1 MAEIVYCPSPPATI
15 EIKPGV
21 PAVVQVAGPQ
31 GPAGPPSTVPGPAGP
46 QGEQGIQ
53 GPAGPAGPQG
63 PVGPAGP
70 QGPTGPKG
78 DPGDAGPQG
87 IQGPVGPVG
96 PGVPAGDPSKVG
108 WIVVYTGPGPND
120 YTLTDP
126 ATLGWGSGPSPITYS
141 GGAAPDATVG
151 TPYSHTWSLAG
162 GTAPYTLTPVALPA
176 GITAAL
182 SGSTITLSGTPTASG
197 TAQAIIL
204 NVDDS
209 GSAALTIS
217 DSIDVAPS
225 AVWTPATLYA
235 AGEQGVWYDPSDM
248 STMFQDAAGTI
259 PVTAV
264 GQPVGCILD
273 KSGRGNH
280 ATQADASRKP
290 ILQSIGGKL
299 ALVFDGVDDA
309 LVTGLVA
316 FPLGKR
322 ATAVLGVSGRGG
334 LIGSVFTVG
343 DDHYAEDGAY
353 GAFCNATANLDF
365 MASYCAGSATPHGRR
380 VSPQPDQCV
389 AAFRFLVDEVA
400 EADRIAVRV
409 NGAVK
414 PTTRH
419 SPVEGTT
426 GMLGGNKV
434 IRLGSRA
441 GGTPQKMN
449 LHQLIIR
456 HADTADLAPIESFTA
471 DKTGVTL

>member
-1 MAEIVYCPSPPATI
+1 MMGTEVSVDEGGSEVTVNTSA
-15 EIKPGV
+15 
-21 PAVVQVAGPQ
+21 PAVVEVKSETVVTIEVLVAGPQ
-31 GPAGPPSTVPGPAGP
+31 GPAGPPSTVP
-46 QGEQGIQ
+46 
-53 GPAGPAGPQG
+53 
-63 PVGPAGP
+63 
-70 QGPTGPKG
+70 
-78 DPGDAGPQG
+78 
-87 IQGPVGPVG
+87 GPVG

-209 GSAALTIS
+209 GSAPALTIS

-235 AGEQGVWYDPSDM
+235 AGEQGVWYDPSDF

-259 PVTAV
+259 PVTAA
-264 GQPVGCILD
+264 GQPVGRILD

-280 ATQADASRKP
+280 ATQATAAARP
-290 ILQSIGGKL
+290 ILQQDGNGKYYL
-299 ALVFDGVDDA
+299 AFDGVDDT
-309 LVTGLVA
+309 LVTGFVA

-334 LIGSVFTVG
+334 PLGSMFTVG
-343 DDHYAEDGAY
+343 DNQYAEDGAY

-365 MASYCAGSATPHGRR
+365 MASYCAGSATPHGRQ

-400 EADRIAVRV
+400 EADRLAVRV
-409 NGAVK
+409 NGAVR
-414 PTTRH
+414 PTTRY
-419 SPVEGTT
+419 SPIEGTT

-434 IRLGSRA
+434 IRLGARVD
-441 GGTPQKMN
+441 GTSQKMN
-449 LHQLIIR
+449 LHQFIIR

-471 DKTGVTL
+471 DKIGITLKATAS

>member
-1 MAEIVYCPSPPATI
+1 MMGTEVTVDDGGSEVTVTTSA
-15 EIKPGV
+15 
-21 PAVVQVAGPQ
+21 PAVVEVQTETVVTIEVLVAGPQ
-31 GPAGPPSTVPGPAGP
+31 GPAGAPSTVPGP
-46 QGEQGIQ
+46 
-53 GPAGPAGPQG
+53 
-63 PVGPAGP
+63 
-70 QGPTGPKG
+70 
-78 DPGDAGPQG
+78 
-87 IQGPVGPVG
+87 VG
-96 PGVPAGDPSKVG
+96 PGMPAGDPSKVG
-108 WIVVYTGPGPND
+108 WVVVYTGPGPND

-151 TPYSHTWSLAG
+151 TPYLHTWSLAG

-197 TAQAIIL
+197 TAQAITL

-209 GSAALTIS
+209 GSAPALTIS

-235 AGEQGVWYDPSDM
+235 AGEQGVWYDPSDF

-259 PVTAV
+259 PVTAA
-264 GQPVGCILD
+264 GQPVGRILD

-280 ATQADASRKP
+280 ATQAYASRKP
-290 ILQSIGGKL
+290 ILQQDGNGKYYL
-299 ALVFDGVDDA
+299 AFDGVDDT
-309 LVTGLVA
+309 LVTGVVA
-316 FPLGKR
+316 LPLGKR
-322 ATAVLGVSGRGG
+322 ATVVLGVSGRVGP
-334 LIGSVFTVG
+334 LGSMFTVG
-343 DDHYAEDGAY
+343 DNQYAEDGAY
-353 GAFCNATANLDF
+353 GAFFNVTANLDF
-365 MASYCAGSATPHGRR
+365 MASYCAGSATPHGRQ
-380 VSPQPDQCV
+380 VSTQPDQCV

-414 PTTRH
+414 PTTRY
-419 SPVEGTT
+419 SPTEGTT
-426 GMLGGNKV
+426 GMLGGNKI
-434 IRLGSRA
+434 IRLGARA
-441 GGTPQKMN
+441 GDFPQKMN
-449 LHQLIIR
+449 LHQFIIR

>member
-1 MAEIVYCPSPPATI
+1 MAEIIYCPSPPATI
-15 EIKPGV
+15 EIKSVV
-21 PAVVQVAGPQ
+21 PVVVQVAGPQ

-53 GPAGPAGPQG
+53 GPAGPAGP
-63 PVGPAGP
+63 
-70 QGPTGPKG
+70 
-78 DPGDAGPQG
+78 
-87 IQGPVGPVG
+87 QGPVGPVG

-209 GSAALTIS
+209 GSAPALTIS

-225 AVWTPATLYA
+225 AVWTPAILYA
-235 AGEQGVWYDPSDM
+235 AGEQGAWYDPSDL
-248 STMFQDAAGTI
+248 STMFQDSAGTT

-264 GQPVGCILD
+264 GQPVGKILD

-299 ALVFDGVDDA
+299 ALVFDGVDDT

-334 LIGSVFTVG
+334 SLGSMFSVG
-343 DDHYAEDGAY
+343 GNQYAEDGAY
-353 GAFCNATANLDF
+353 GVFCNATANLDF

-414 PTTRH
+414 PTTRY
-419 SPVEGTT
+419 SPTEGGT

-434 IRLGSRA
+434 IRLGSRVD
-441 GGTPQKMN
+441 GTFQKMN
-449 LHQLIIR
+449 LHQFIIR
-456 HADTADLAPIESFTA
+456 HADTADLAPIETFIA
-471 DKTGVTL
+471 DKIGITL

>member
-31 GPAGPPSTVPGPAGP
+31 GPAGPPSTVPGPA
-46 QGEQGIQ
+46 
-53 GPAGPAGPQG
+53 
-63 PVGPAGP
+63 
-70 QGPTGPKG
+70 
-78 DPGDAGPQG
+78 
-87 IQGPVGPVG
+87 G

-197 TAQAIIL
+197 TAQAITL

-209 GSAALTIS
+209 GSAAITIS

-225 AVWTPATLYA
+225 AVWTPASLFA
-235 AGEQGVWYDPSDM
+235 AGEEGAWYDPSDL

-264 GQPVGCILD
+264 GQPVGCIFD

-299 ALVFDGVDDA
+299 ALVFDGVDDT
-309 LVTGLVA
+309 LVTGVVA

-322 ATAVLGVSGRGG
+322 ATAVLGVSGRGAP
-334 LIGSVFTVG
+334 IGSVFTVG
-343 DDHYAEDGAY
+343 DDQYAEDGAY

-365 MASYCAGSATPHGRR
+365 MASYCAGSTTPHGRR

-414 PTTRH
+414 PTTRY

-441 GGTPQKMN
+441 GGAPQKMN

-456 HADTADLAPIESFTA
+456 HADTADLAPIETFIA
-471 DKTGVTL
+471 DKIGITLKIVIS